1 MASTTS
7 LPVEDSQK
15 SILEDGVFCVE
26 DQVVGKRVDEIAQKG
41 FPFKTEEGLDFCKL
55 NTLDDKVS
63 KENDMCKRLY
73 LINVL

>member
-1 MASTTS
+1 MASAAS
-7 LPVEDSQK
+7 LPAEDPQD

-26 DQVVGKRVDEIAQKG
+26 DPVVGKRVDEIAQKG

-63 KENDMCKRLY
+63 KEMK
-73 LINVL
+73 